1 MWIIDNE
8 TMRGV
13 TKYQESY
20 PNGWGCINTFE
31 GIIWMKYDLFSVLK
45 QSLVR
50 SWYSA
55 WWRDKDRQVIG
66 LVGVSSNMWRL
77 AARVIRQAID
87 FEIMGLGEAWHLASR
102 VSRQAVYTGFLPGG
116 A

>member
-1 MWIIDNE
+1 
-8 TMRGV
+8 
-13 TKYQESY
+13 
-20 PNGWGCINTFE
+20 
-31 GIIWMKYDLFSVLK
+31 
-45 QSLVR
+45 
-50 SWYSA
+50 
-55 WWRDKDRQVIG
+55 VIG